1 MKTITSSKG
10 VKVELRLTPPEVRLI
25 RAYRNLC
32 DDSQELM
39 LDTAEICAIDPMLM
53 RQQATPQLRLVAGGR
68 ADA

>member
-10 VKVELRLTPPEVRLI
+10 AKVGLQLTPSEVRLI
-25 RAYRNLC
+25 CAYRNLC

-53 RQQATPQLRLVAGGR
+53 RQQAKPQFRVIAGGR
-68 ADA
+68 Q